1 MDWTWALFGKPGKGG
16 ISGPGLKMDL
26 NANIGLTFSYVR
38 HGDGRMVG
46 QSWHK
51 WAFRLSQGTPWQIS
65 RDLEQSKD
73 HYEDWEKP
81 TYGRWYATRIP
92 QDDNRL
98 RPRINAPK
106 TVPELPPSN
115 FHSRITEGRLINQVW
130 SYLGRTPL
138 LFQSYLVPEV
148 ERSPSQS
155 KGKERCTTFTLSEP
169 LLLSRTPFAQIP
181 SLLSR

>member
-1 MDWTWALFGKPGKGG
+1 MHSFSFECKPLRAVGHKTLGIKSAPVAL
-16 ISGPGLKMDL
+16 
-26 NANIGLTFSYVR
+26 V
-38 HGDGRMVG
+38 
-46 QSWHK
+46 
-51 WAFRLSQGTPWQIS
+51 
-65 RDLEQSKD
+65 EQSKD
-73 HYEDWEKP
+73 HFEDWEKP

-138 LFQSYLVPEV
+138 LFKSYLVPEV

-155 KGKERCTTFTLSEP
+155 KGKERCTTSTLSEP